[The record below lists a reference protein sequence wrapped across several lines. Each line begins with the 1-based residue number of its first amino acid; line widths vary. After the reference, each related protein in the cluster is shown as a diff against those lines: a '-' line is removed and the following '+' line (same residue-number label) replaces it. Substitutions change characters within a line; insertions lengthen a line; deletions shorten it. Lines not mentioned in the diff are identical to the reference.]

1 MRRDKKRKERKQ
13 KMKTTKKELIKMAAA
28 NTQAGCQM
36 RAQLNYKSLK
46 YIINRLTLIH
56 ISLQDEKDLSASS
69 HTINELTAHPFHQ
82 ETLLNNTQQTTNSD
96 AWKNNIVSE
105 FSYRA
110 YVVSNSFILQ
120 L

>member
-1 MRRDKKRKERKQ
+1 
-13 KMKTTKKELIKMAAA
+13 
-28 NTQAGCQM
+28 M

-46 YIINRLTLIH
+46 YIINRLTSALTH
-56 ISLQDEKDLSASS
+56 ISLQDEKDMTASS